1 MNVLGGESV
10 EILKDIL
17 ILFLPAFLSVL
28 AGKLLREKEKAERF
42 YKALALA
49 EEAVLFVEDAFP
61 GVPGAEKLKK
71 AIEYLKGV
79 LAKAGVS
86 ITDTEAEA
94 KVRAAYQ
101 RLQQE
106 ALNRLIEKLTG

>member
-17 ILFLPAFLSVL
+17 VLFLPAFLSVL

-49 EEAVLFVEDAFP
+49 EEAVLFVEDAFKGTP
-61 GVPGAEKLKK
+61 GTEKLKK
-71 AIEYLKGV
+71 AIEYLKAALHKNGI
-79 LAKAGVS
+79 AVS
-86 ITDTEAEA
+86 DAEAET

-106 ALNRLIEKLTG
+106 ALKGILKKLLP